1 MVFKRKE
8 IEKGTKTELMMCL
21 CLFYKKTGHPVKKR
35 VQFSAKL
42 ELKSKDMTSLR
53 ILYILYQLIA
63 EVPVSLDVFAQGAQ
77 KYCIS

>member
-1 MVFKRKE
+1 M
-8 IEKGTKTELMMCL
+8 
-21 CLFYKKTGHPVKKR
+21 PVSLLQKNRVPYKKR

-42 ELKSKDMTSLR
+42 KLKSKDMTSLR

-63 EVPVSLDVFAQGAQ
+63 EVPVSLDVFAQGAE